1 MEEFDI
7 SSEEYRE
14 VVFMLNG
21 STYRIDNPITLFR
34 RKGGTTHR
42 VLDAQ
47 GMFHCYPAPEACC
60 LTAIRWK
67 NRDPEKY
74 EKEPAN

>member
-14 VVFMLNG
+14 VIYLLNG
-21 STYRIDNPITLFR
+21 SVYRIDRPVKLFH
-34 RKGGTTHR
+34 RKGGATHH
-42 VLDAQ
+42 VLDES
-47 GMFHCYPAPEACC
+47 GMFHCYPAPEVCC

-67 NRDPEKY
+67 NRE
-74 EKEPAN
+74 EPAI